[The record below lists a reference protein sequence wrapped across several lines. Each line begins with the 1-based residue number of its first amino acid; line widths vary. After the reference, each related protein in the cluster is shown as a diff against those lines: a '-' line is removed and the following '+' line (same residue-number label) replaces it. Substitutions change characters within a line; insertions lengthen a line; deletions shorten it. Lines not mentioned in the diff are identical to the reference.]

1 MSECRGR
8 GREGRRVGPERAER
22 EGTSERDVCSAPLE
36 RGSRGAETNSIA
48 SGRGGSGD
56 GRGLISTAVARSSP
70 FAAAT
75 AIRRARGRSQE
86 ADRPPGIERDKG
98 RRRRKIRT
106 SESDS
111 RRSACFYLCLREPRS
126 PVTRTRTTS
135 NLAWGDRREFST
147 PSRARIFKR
156 ARNEGARADGKAAFR
171 ASHRFFFGTANSRK
185 SMLSVPKRAFCSFS
199 ECEKREYPECGGGL
213 ECLRKGESASS
224 GGTEKNATRQSINSN
239 CFPMLARLRT
249 LKTLAPIASSSR
261 ASEHVFLPVSVLC
274 TRAYREAWKLLG
286 DSRRR
291 TRRGARNE
299 AKSDARISRL
309 DCPCG
314 GVGARERE
322 NSTQP
327 STTSRSAHPPTP
339 RALFL
344 RASVCSHPARGDYR
358 QSVVRVPREK
368 EKRER
373 VYSPGKLRRRKK
385 KREKVEGGR
394 DCELQ
399 WRPKIEFFFS
409 FLSCSSS
416 TFEIP
421 VRCFLSLFSLLSLS
435 SPSLSSLSCLSLAF
449 NQTFVP
455 RFFFPQRNQARRK
468 GPLSLPLS
476 LSLSSFFPSSLL
488 APPLRQPAGGEE
500 VEQSLFFC
508 NGRDRKGEGDPRS
521 SGLHTAAFLFASAPA
536 AFSAV
541 RRCCPPPWR
550 GGFRS

>member
-1 MSECRGR
+1 MNVE
-8 GREGRRVGPERAER
+8 VGVER
-22 EGTSERDVCSAPLE
+22 EGEWVPSARSERERVSEMSALQ

-75 AIRRARGRSQE
+75 AIRRARGRTKRLTGQE
-86 ADRPPGIERDKG
+86 APGIERDKG
-98 RRRRKIRT
+98 RRRRKIQT

-147 PSRARIFKR
+147 PSRARIFMR

-185 SMLSVPKRAFCSFS
+185 SMLSVPKRAFCSFL

-344 RASVCSHPARGDYR
+344 RASVCSHPARGDNR

-394 DCELQ
+394 DCE
-399 WRPKIEFFFS
+399 FS
-409 FLSCSSS
+409 M
-416 TFEIP
+416 
-421 VRCFLSLFSLLSLS
+421 
-435 SPSLSSLSCLSLAF
+435 
-449 NQTFVP
+449 
-455 RFFFPQRNQARRK
+455 
-468 GPLSLPLS
+468 
-476 LSLSSFFPSSLL
+476 
-488 APPLRQPAGGEE
+488 
-500 VEQSLFFC
+500 
-508 NGRDRKGEGDPRS
+508 
-521 SGLHTAAFLFASAPA
+521 AAEN
-536 AFSAV
+536 
-541 RRCCPPPWR
+541 
-550 GGFRS
+550 

>member
-1 MSECRGR
+1 MSR
-8 GREGRRVGPERAER
+8 
-22 EGTSERDVCSAPLE
+22 S
-36 RGSRGAETNSIA
+36 GSRGKESGSRARGARGNECARCLLCSAAAEEQRPIQ
-48 SGRGGSGD
+48 
-56 GRGLISTAVARSSP
+56 SP
-70 FAAAT
+70 AGEEEAAT
-75 AIRRARGRSQE
+75 AEASSPRRSPGARRSPRRQRFDGLEEE
-86 ADRPPGIERDKG
+86 AKRLTGPEAPGIERDKG
-98 RRRRKIRT
+98 RRRRKIQT

-344 RASVCSHPARGDYR
+344 RASVCSPPARGDYR

-399 WRPKIEFFFS
+399 WRPKIELFFS
-409 FLSCSSS
+409 FLS
-416 TFEIP
+416 
-421 VRCFLSLFSLLSLS
+421 
-435 SPSLSSLSCLSLAF
+435 
-449 NQTFVP
+449 
-455 RFFFPQRNQARRK
+455 
-468 GPLSLPLS
+468 
-476 LSLSSFFPSSLL
+476 
-488 APPLRQPAGGEE
+488 
-500 VEQSLFFC
+500 
-508 NGRDRKGEGDPRS
+508 
-521 SGLHTAAFLFASAPA
+521 
-536 AFSAV
+536 
-541 RRCCPPPWR
+541 
-550 GGFRS
+550 